1 LRLGGSKNMI
11 ESNNTFTLILGI
23 NSLILIG
30 LILNQNDSTKDSVTN
45 QNSNSLRNPFE
56 NITWISLIFQL
67 SLLLIKIKINEF

>member
-1 LRLGGSKNMI
+1 MI
-11 ESNNTFTLILGI
+11 ESNNTLTLILGI
-23 NSLILIG
+23 NSLLLIG

>member
-1 LRLGGSKNMI
+1 VI
-11 ESNNTFTLILGI
+11 ESNNTLTLILGI

>member
-1 LRLGGSKNMI
+1 MI

>member
-1 LRLGGSKNMI
+1 MRLGGWKNMI
-11 ESNNTFTLILGI
+11 ESNNTLTLILGI
-23 NSLILIG
+23 NSLLLIG